1 MGMWDLRTCRGLDRA
16 AYSGIPVSVGLHV
29 GGSGKHMAKLEIER
43 GPLVGG
49 VLIAVSAAIAVA
61 LNTYSGYQAAPVV
74 KDAPTQVQP
83 AAEDDSAA
91 CCERAACSHAEPQTD
106 PCAPDVKRD

>member
-1 MGMWDLRTCRGLDRA
+1 
-16 AYSGIPVSVGLHV
+16 
-29 GGSGKHMAKLEIER
+29 MAKLEIER

-74 KDAPTQVQP
+74 EDAPTQVQP
-83 AAEDDSAA
+83 SAEDESD

-106 PCAPDVKRD
+106 TCAPDVK